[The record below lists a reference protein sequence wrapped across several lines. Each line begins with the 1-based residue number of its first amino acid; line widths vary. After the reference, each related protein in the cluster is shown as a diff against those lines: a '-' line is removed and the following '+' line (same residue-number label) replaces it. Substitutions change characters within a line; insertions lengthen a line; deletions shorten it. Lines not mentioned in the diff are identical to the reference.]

1 MKFYCGGQK
10 VKIESWARELG
21 LVMLYLLTQLICR
34 DGMLGQPLS
43 TRCKTKIE
51 SQINTTSI
59 VINIQLEIAE
69 KWLSVRPWV

>member
-1 MKFYCGGQK
+1 MKYE
-10 VKIESWARELG
+10 ILLWWAKSKNRELG
-21 LVMLYLLTQLICR
+21 LIMLYLLTQLICR

-69 KWLSVRPWV
+69 KWLSVRLRV